1 MERLGRKRGEETA
14 FSERRLLQGSV
25 ISEHRPDHFDSAEAL
40 AIEPATRAPSFDS
53 ASAFSRDLL

>member
-1 MERLGRKRGEETA
+1 MERPRRKRGEEA
-14 FSERRLLQGSV
+14 VPSERRLLQAS
-25 ISEHRPDHFDSAEAL
+25 SSASIVQTTSTRQAS